1 MRSLGF
7 IPSSLSSRQ
16 GLLAACLVLAI
27 SLPMTAGEHTQFL
40 LAGLKLL
47 PTPWD
52 KEANFA
58 KLESYALKAAAAG
71 AELIVTPEGYLDG
84 YAGNRKVV
92 PDSTPEK
99 YLAVG
104 EEMDGPFLQ
113 RVGRLARELRVHLV
127 VGFAERSKGK
137 MYNSLVMFSPE
148 GNNIGHYSKTHN
160 VTQEEPDNTNGTEF
174 PVFDTGLGRLGMLV
188 CYDRQLPE
196 TSRILAIKGAGL
208 ILVPA
213 FGLGIQK
220 MSEDV
225 MMRTRAYE
233 NGVYVAHV
241 HPKNTFIV
249 DPKGNILAQQE
260 GDNEGI
266 VMAEIHLDERI
277 GSGSIKR
284 RRPEIYGEI
293 LRPVP
298 RP

>member
-1 MRSLGF
+1 M
-7 IPSSLSSRQ
+7 
-16 GLLAACLVLAI
+16 LLAS
-27 SLPMTAGEHTQFL
+27 SLPMTAGQNTQFM

-58 KLESYALKAAAAG
+58 KFEGYARKAAAAG
-71 AELIVTPEGYLDG
+71 ADMIVTPEGYLDG
-84 YAGNRKVV
+84 YSGNRKVT

-99 YLAVG
+99 YHAVG
-104 EEMDGPFLQ
+104 EELDGPYMQ
-113 RVGRLARELRVHLV
+113 RIAQLARELRVFLV
-127 VGFAERSKGK
+127 IGFAERNEGK
-137 MYNSLVMFSPE
+137 MYNSLVMFSRE
-148 GNNIGHYSKTHN
+148 GERVGRYSKTHN
-160 VTQEEPDNTNGTEF
+160 VAKEEPDNTNGTEF
-174 PVFDTGLGRLGMLV
+174 PVFDTELGRLGMLV

-220 MSEDV
+220 MSEDI

-260 GDNEGI
+260 GDKEGI

-277 GSGSIKR
+277 GSGSIGR

-293 LRPVP
+293 LGPLKRP
-298 RP
+298 

>member
-1 MRSLGF
+1 
-7 IPSSLSSRQ
+7 
-16 GLLAACLVLAI
+16 
-27 SLPMTAGEHTQFL
+27 MTAGEHTQFL

>member
-1 MRSLGF
+1 M
-7 IPSSLSSRQ
+7 
-16 GLLAACLVLAI
+16 
-27 SLPMTAGEHTQFL
+27 AGAEHTHFR

-47 PTPWD
+47 PAPWD
-52 KEANFA
+52 KEANFV
-58 KLESYALKAAAAG
+58 KLEFHARKAAAAG
-71 AELIVTPEGYLDG
+71 ANLIVTPEGYLDG
-84 YAGNRKVV
+84 YTGNRKVV

-99 YLAVG
+99 YLAAG
-104 EEMDGPFLQ
+104 EAVDGPLLQ
-113 RVGRLARELRVHLV
+113 RVSQLARELRVHLV
-127 VGFAERSKGK
+127 VGFAERREGK
-137 MYNSLVMFSPE
+137 MYNSLAMFSPD
-148 GNNIGHYSKTHN
+148 GKIVGRYSKTHN

-188 CYDRQLPE
+188 CFDRQLPE

-233 NGVYVAHV
+233 NAVYVAHV

-266 VMAEIHLDERI
+266 VMADIHLDERI
-277 GSGSIKR
+277 GKGSIRR

-293 LRPVP
+293 LRPTP